1 MQMTDEHWWKMVKK
15 GHPSPG
21 FEPAPLEGSKK
32 VENFCQKLYHWA
44 TEASYNI
51 LAEIQSFF
59 ANSINSLLWYYEYYA
74 I

>member
-1 MQMTDEHWWKMVKK
+1 MTVSHCLKMVKK

-32 VENFCQKLYHWA
+32 VENFCLKLYHWA
-44 TEASYNI
+44 TEASNNTC
-51 LAEIQSFF
+51 AEIQRFF
-59 ANSINSLLWYYEYYA
+59 PNTNEYFEYYEFNA

>member
-1 MQMTDEHWWKMVKK
+1 MTVSHCLKMVKK

-32 VENFCQKLYHWA
+32 VENFCLKLYHWA
-44 TEASYNI
+44 TEASYNTC
-51 LAEIQSFF
+51 AEIQRVF

-74 I
+74 IK